1 MSLNEQIKKLML
13 LEIEKYVEDTVNKA
27 TKGLPKP
34 IKKTLNKE
42 LGEILLGMALNLRE
56 AIERGSA
63 GEKASK

>member
-1 MSLNEQIKKLML
+1 MALNEQIKKLML

-34 IKKTLNKE
+34 VKKTLNKE
-42 LGEILLGMALNLRE
+42 LEEILLGMALNLKE
-56 AIERGSA
+56 AIEHGSA

>member
-13 LEIEKYVEDTVNKA
+13 LEIEKYGEDTVNKA

-63 GEKASK
+63 GEKASN